1 MHNPFLAL
9 EPEAGPGARHPF
21 NADASAGAGQADILR
36 RMNARTLL
44 IRAATVATMD
54 DAGTE
59 FADGGVFVRGHVIE
73 HVGARGDLP
82 ATADEVLDLPHHV
95 LLPGL
100 VNTHHHLFQTLT
112 RALPAAQDAGLF
124 DWLRT
129 LYPVWSR
136 LTPEMMH
143 ASALTGCAE
152 LLLSGC
158 TTTSDHLYLY
168 PNGSRLDDTLQAA
181 AEIGIRFHACRGSM
195 SVGESAGGL
204 PPDALVETEAAI
216 LADSQRVIEAFHDP
230 RRHALTRIALAPC
243 SPFSVSR
250 DLMRE
255 TAALARA
262 CGVGLHTHLAE
273 NDADVAYSRERFG
286 CTPAE
291 YAESLRWVGPDVW
304 HAHCVKLDAA
314 GIGRLAA
321 TATGVAHCPTSN
333 MRLASGIAPVR
344 TMLDAGL
351 RVGLGVDGSAS
362 NDAGDIL
369 AETRQALL
377 LQRVAF
383 GPQALSAR
391 TALRMATRGGAAVLA
406 RDDIG
411 RLVPGCAADL
421 VAFDLSGPAHAGAA
435 EHDPVAA
442 LVFCAPAPVA
452 LAVVHGRIVVRD
464 GELHSTPLRPLLDN
478 HRRLARQ
485 LARNE

>member
-1 MHNPFLAL
+1 
-9 EPEAGPGARHPF
+9 
-21 NADASAGAGQADILR
+21 
-36 RMNARTLL
+36 MNARTLL
-44 IRAATVATMD
+44 VRAATVATMD
-54 DAGTE
+54 DAATE
-59 FADGGVFVRGHVIE
+59 FVDGGVFVRGPVIE
-73 HVGARGDLP
+73 AVGPRATLP
-82 ATADEVLDLPHHV
+82 ASADEVIDLPRHV

-112 RALPAAQDAGLF
+112 RALPAAQDASLF

-129 LYPVWSR
+129 LYPVWAR
-136 LTPEMMH
+136 LTPEMIH
-143 ASALTGCAE
+143 ASALTGFAE

-168 PNGSRLDDTLQAA
+168 PNGSRLDDTLRAA

-230 RRHALTRIALAPC
+230 RPRAMTRIALAPC

-250 DLMRE
+250 ELMRD
-255 TAALARA
+255 TAALARS

-273 NDADVAYSRERFG
+273 SDSDVAYSRERFG

-291 YAESLRWVGPDVW
+291 YAESLGWIGPDVW
-304 HAHCVKLDAA
+304 HAHCVKLDTA
-314 GIGRLAA
+314 GIERFAA
-321 TATGVAHCPTSN
+321 TRTGVAHCPTSN

-344 TMLDAGL
+344 AMLDAGL

-362 NDAGDIL
+362 NDAGQLL

-377 LQRVAF
+377 LQRVGF

-391 TALRMATRGGAAVLA
+391 AALRLATRGGAAVLG

-411 RLVPGCAADL
+411 RLAPGGTADL
-421 VAFDLSGPAHAGAA
+421 VAFDLAGAAHAGAA
-435 EHDPVAA
+435 EHDAVAA
-442 LVFCAPAPVA
+442 LVFCAPARVA
-452 LAVVHGRIVVRD
+452 LSVIHGRIVVRD
-464 GELHSTPLRPLLDN
+464 GELCSIALGPALER

-485 LARNE
+485 LARGD